1 MEVEKTKKKL
11 ERDLELEL
19 GDEYTI
25 DLRSNWKQTFN
36 SSDEFDHDVL
46 CSSFLNLLTE
56 TWDLKNPEEKYD
68 ALPEIWK
75 GHNVADFI
83 DPEIMEVRIGRLH

>member
-25 DLRSNWKQTFN
+25 DLRSN
-36 SSDEFDHDVL
+36 
-46 CSSFLNLLTE
+46 
-56 TWDLKNPEEKYD
+56 
-68 ALPEIWK
+68 
-75 GHNVADFI
+75 GH
-83 DPEIMEVRIGRLH
+83 